1 MGDKAPVL
9 FSFLFG
15 TVVLEVITMFS
26 KQFIS
31 TKQIFRAAALG
42 MVIGLAGVG
51 AFALFLITAKDSG
64 ETPEATEEKET
75 VEVNATPQQVARFY
89 ASQYGAFTTFDSA
102 SAFLAQYPALNK
114 AVVIQ
119 VADTFY
125 VWSKITLSKL
135 SEETVPASFSKS
147 FQFSSNSCPK
157 NSIADIPL
165 YLQDENKLKNNFQ
178 AASEDDKLP
187 EEWTSFMEGIT
198 GLSNDVNVLR
208 LHALAQFYGEHD
220 CLKIDF
226 DA

>member
-1 MGDKAPVL
+1 
-9 FSFLFG
+9 
-15 TVVLEVITMFS
+15 MFS

-42 MVIGLAGVG
+42 MLIGLAGVG
-51 AFALFLITAKDSG
+51 AFAIFLISAKEPG
-64 ETPEATEEKET
+64 EAPATTEEKET
-75 VEVNATPQQVARFY
+75 VEVNATPQQAVRFY
-89 ASQYGAFTTFDSA
+89 ASQYGAFTSFDSA
-102 SAFLAQYPALNK
+102 SAFLAQYPTLNK

-125 VWSKITLSKL
+125 VWSKIALSKL
-135 SEETVPASFSKS
+135 VEETTPASFSKS
-147 FQFSSNSCPK
+147 FQFSSNSCPT

-165 YLQDENKLKNNFQ
+165 YLQDENKLKSNFQ
-178 AASEDDKLP
+178 AASNDDKLP
-187 EEWTSFMEGIT
+187 EEWTAFMGSIA

-226 DA
+226 DT

>member
-1 MGDKAPVL
+1 
-9 FSFLFG
+9 
-15 TVVLEVITMFS
+15 MFS

-42 MVIGLAGVG
+42 MLIGLAGVG
-51 AFALFLITAKDSG
+51 AFAIFLISAKGPG
-64 ETPEATEEKET
+64 EAPTATEEKET
-75 VEVNATPQQVARFY
+75 VEVNATPQQAVRFY
-89 ASQYGAFTTFDSA
+89 ASQYGAFTSFDSA
-102 SAFLAQYPALNK
+102 SAFLAQYPTLNK

-125 VWSKITLSKL
+125 VWSKIALSKL
-135 SEETVPASFSKS
+135 VEETTPASFSKS
-147 FQFSSNSCPK
+147 FQFSSNSCPT

-165 YLQDENKLKNNFQ
+165 YLQDENKLKSNFQ
-178 AASEDDKLP
+178 AASNDDKLP
-187 EEWTSFMEGIT
+187 EEWTAFMGSIA

-226 DA
+226 DT